1 MDVASLLITCRGSLT
16 TSERRVAEHLLAEPQ
31 AVAFGTVA
39 TLANATRTSGA
50 TVLRLAAKLGFDG
63 FSALQA
69 QVRADIADRMRPAV
83 ERIHAPAAGDV
94 VGQVLAA
101 ETRNLHATLASLDRS
116 DYERAVRRLAETP
129 GRVLVLAGECVHG
142 VGELLARHLEMLR
155 PGVGMLAGNAQ
166 RIGLMLADLS
176 GRDTVI
182 VIDFRRYDRWVLTTS
197 QQISRSGGFL
207 VSCVDSPLC
216 SLAELGDLVF
226 TVSAAGTGPF
236 DSYVAALALANALL
250 AGVARELAPAA
261 ATRLNRIEANWRAL
275 SALIEE
281 CH

>member
-1 MDVASLLITCRGSLT
+1 
-16 TSERRVAEHLLAEPQ
+16 
-31 AVAFGTVA
+31 
-39 TLANATRTSGA
+39 
-50 TVLRLAAKLGFDG
+50 
-63 FSALQA
+63 
-69 QVRADIADRMRPAV
+69 
-83 ERIHAPAAGDV
+83 
-94 VGQVLAA
+94 
-101 ETRNLHATLASLDRS
+101 
-116 DYERAVRRLAETP
+116 
-129 GRVLVLAGECVHG
+129 VLVLAGECVHG

-155 PGVGMLAGNAQ
+155 PGVGMLAGNEQ

-182 VIDFRRYDRWVLTTS
+182 VIDFRRYDRWVLATS

-250 AGVARELAPAA
+250 AGVARELAPVA

-275 SALIEE
+275 GALIEE
-281 CH
+281 